1 MTLKNK
7 IMTKKLITLIM
18 AVLLPL
24 SAFQMSAD
32 EKEAKP
38 IPIKK
43 SLVNHMTRTQYSLPI
58 ESYYLGMVDSIQT
71 SVTSDLSMIEMT
83 VTNLTTGETW
93 SDSFESVV
101 TPHLLQI
108 SGAPGLYEITYL
120 TTFGDL
126 YEGTFTIE

>member
-1 MTLKNK
+1 
-7 IMTKKLITLIM
+7 MTKKFITLIM

-93 SDSFESVV
+93 SDTFDSAVS
-101 TPHLLQI
+101 PHFLQI

-120 TTFGDL
+120 TSFGDL

>member
-32 EKEAKP
+32 EKEARP

-43 SLVNHMTRTQYSLPI
+43 SLVNDMTRTQHSLPI
-58 ESYYLGMVDSIQT
+58 ESYFLGMVNAIQT
-71 SVTSDLSMIEMT
+71 SVTSDLGMIEMT
-83 VTNLTTGETW
+83 VINLTTGETW
-93 SDSFESVV
+93 SETFDSAVS
-101 TPHLLQI
+101 PHFLQI

-120 TTFGDL
+120 TSFGDL
-126 YEGTFTIE
+126 YEGNFTIE

>member
-1 MTLKNK
+1 
-7 IMTKKLITLIM
+7 M

-32 EKEAKP
+32 EKEARK
-38 IPIKK
+38 IPIN
-43 SLVNHMTRTQYSLPI
+43 LGTQISFQRDFLRVPI
-58 ESYYLGMVDSIQT
+58 ESYYIGITNTVQTSVSSDLGMVE
-71 SVTSDLSMIEMT
+71 VT

-93 SDSFESVV
+93 SDTFDSAVS
-101 TPHLLQI
+101 PHFLQI

-120 TTFGDL
+120 TSFGDL